1 MFGNIKKNNFVTT
14 ISKFGPFYE
23 YRFEFYINSYI
34 GGLQNIF
41 EIRKDGETCSDYGT
55 GIWIV
60 PGEWAKLQYS
70 IFNIHT
76 LYNNCLHA
84 EAKKLIPLKLKTWI
98 EVEVTTTSENGKV
111 LDVRVTSLN
120 NKPYLERG

>member
-34 GGLQNIF
+34 EGLQNIF

-70 IFNIHT
+70 IFTHYTTIVYM
-76 LYNNCLHA
+76 LR
-84 EAKKLIPLKLKTWI
+84 LK
-98 EVEVTTTSENGKV
+98 S
-111 LDVRVTSLN
+111 
-120 NKPYLERG
+120 